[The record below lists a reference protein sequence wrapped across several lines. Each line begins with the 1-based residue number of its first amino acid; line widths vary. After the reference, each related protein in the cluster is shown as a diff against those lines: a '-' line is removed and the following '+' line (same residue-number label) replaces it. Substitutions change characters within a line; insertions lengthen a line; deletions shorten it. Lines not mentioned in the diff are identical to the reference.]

1 MSVYKSKDGRW
12 YYRCYYTD
20 LLGKRKQRNSKLYDT
35 KKECM
40 LAESQFKLDSSQTH
54 VSSITLEELMLNY
67 VDYSSQNTTQKVT
80 DDKITRMRYMTS
92 ILNKKVDDITP
103 NVMKIY
109 RDELSKVDVGY
120 ARKNQILAL
129 ISSAFKHGIKFY
141 GLQNNPCAYI
151 EPFKAPTSDRLKE
164 SNIYTPKQFNA
175 FLSAIPSSKREYRN
189 LYYILYWTGMRRT
202 EALSITFEDY
212 DENYIYLSKQ
222 YIHGKWATLKTKG
235 SKRKIAI
242 DEDIYNILQE
252 QYDKYK
258 DYEVFDKSWFVFGGY
273 NQLVLSTVEYQKN
286 QAIEKANLPYI
297 RIHDL
302 RHSHASYLIE
312 QGVNMYKISK
322 RLGHS
327 SISITMDRYGHLL
340 DEGDEI
346 LNAIKQKKTE

>member
-1 MSVYKSKDGRW
+1 
-12 YYRCYYTD
+12 
-20 LLGKRKQRNSKLYDT
+20 
-35 KKECM
+35 
-40 LAESQFKLDSSQTH
+40 
-54 VSSITLEELMLNY
+54 
-67 VDYSSQNTTQKVT
+67 
-80 DDKITRMRYMTS
+80 
-92 ILNKKVDDITP
+92 
-103 NVMKIY
+103 
-109 RDELSKVDVGY
+109 
-120 ARKNQILAL
+120 
-129 ISSAFKHGIKFY
+129 
-141 GLQNNPCAYI
+141 
-151 EPFKAPTSDRLKE
+151 
-164 SNIYTPKQFNA
+164 
-175 FLSAIPSSKREYRN
+175 
-189 LYYILYWTGMRRT
+189 MRRT

-222 YIHGKWATLKTKG
+222 YIHGKWTTLKTKG

-258 DYEVFDKSWFVFGGY
+258 DYEVFNKSWFVFGGY